1 MTVVVVDPNTGLP
14 LHEEAEHLTDGSS
27 RSFPIVDHVARFAGA
42 NYTSNF
48 GFQWNKFSRTQLD
61 TPNETSSRDRFFAE
75 TNWTPAGLQGLDVL
89 EVGSGAGRFSR
100 VVLEETA
107 ANLWS
112 IDYSDAVA
120 ANFKSNG
127 HIAPERFH
135 LFQASVYEMPFP
147 DACFDKVFC
156 FGVLQHTPD
165 FEKSVHH
172 LVKKAKP
179 GAEIVVDFYCING
192 WWTKLNAKY
201 LLRPWTKRLDAD
213 KLLALI
219 ESNIDRLLTADHLL
233 RKLGLGVLTRF
244 LPLKDVSHFPPN
256 LSARER
262 RELAVL
268 DTFDMYSPEYDQ
280 PQRVDEVV
288 RMFERA
294 GARVTFAGK
303 VAYGGYGIATVVRA
317 IRSAQPGA

>member
-1 MTVVVVDPNTGLP
+1 MTVVVVDPSTGLP
-14 LHEEAEHLTDGSS
+14 LHQEAERLTDGGS
-27 RSFPIVDHVARFAGA
+27 RSFPIIDHVARFAGA

-61 TPNETSSRDRFFAE
+61 TPHVTSSRDRFFAE
-75 TNWTPAGLQGLDVL
+75 TNWTPAELRGLDVL

-100 VVLEETA
+100 VVLKETA

-112 IDYSDAVA
+112 IDYSDAVV
-120 ANFKSNG
+120 ANFRSNG

-135 LFQASVYEMPFP
+135 LFQAGAYEMPFP
-147 DACFDKVFC
+147 DGCFDKVFC

-201 LLRPWTKRLDAD
+201 LLRPWTKRMEPRR
-213 KLLALI
+213 LLALI
-219 ESNIDRLLTADHLL
+219 ERNIDWLLSANELL
-233 RKLGLGVLTRF
+233 RKVGLAVLTRF
-244 LPLKDVSHFPPN
+244 LPLTDVSHFPPN

-262 RELAVL
+262 REWAIL
-268 DTFDMYSPEYDQ
+268 DTYDMYSPEYDQ
-280 PQRVDEVV
+280 PQRVDTVV

-294 GARVTFAGK
+294 GAKITFAGK
-303 VAYGGYGIATVVRA
+303 VGYGNHAIATVVRA
-317 IRSAQPGA
+317 IRSA